1 MFVLTNNVSAAQ
13 KAIATLLATALVMW
27 SIGYFAI
34 AEAANVTSFSDLIT
48 DSAPGAAADHTIT
61 FTTPTGISA
70 GETITVTFEAG
81 FDFTNGPVAF
91 GDMDLSIAAADQTL
105 AAAPAGATWGAV
117 VAGQVVT
124 FTSGSGTA
132 SPGDIIE
139 IQIGTN
145 AASGVNQIVNPS
157 SPTGGNQSY
166 EIDIA
171 GTMTDIGHTRIVIL
185 DTVLVTAQVNTTF
198 DFTVYDNGT
207 GEDVNGETTTITTS
221 STTIPFGTLSALSPE
236 IGSQDLTVSTNAI
249 NGFVVTVETDQSLL
263 SSTGADIDNFKDDV
277 IAAPAAWESPSVG
290 ISILD
295 EKTWGHW
302 GLTSEDSDLN
312 GDEFGANLWA
322 GVTSTPRQVFSHNGP
337 ADGVTVDKGSTTVGY
352 QVEISALQ
360 EAGDD
365 YSTTL
370 TYIATPTF

>member
-1 MFVLTNNVSAAQ
+1 MFVLTNNVSAAMRV
-13 KAIATLLATALVMW
+13 IATLLATAIVMW
-27 SIGYFAI
+27 SIGYYTTAQ
-34 AEAANVTSFSDLIT
+34 AANITDVSDLLT
-48 DSAPGAAADHTIT
+48 DSAPAAASDHTIT

-70 GETITVTFEAG
+70 LETITVTFPAG
-81 FDFTNGPVAF
+81 FDLTVGPVAF
-91 GDMDLSIAAADQTL
+91 GDMDLKVGGVEQTL
-105 AAAPAGATWGAV
+105 AAVAAGAVWGAA

-132 SPGDIIE
+132 APGDVIE

-145 AASGVNQIVNPS
+145 AAAGVNQIVNPT
-157 SPTGGNQSY
+157 PALGNESF

-171 GTMTDIGHTRIVIL
+171 GTMTDLGHTRVVIL
-185 DTVLVTAQVNTTF
+185 DTVLVTAQVDTVF
-198 DFTVYDNGT
+198 EFTVYGNTTGGT
-207 GEDVNGETTTITTS
+207 VNGESTTITSS
-221 STTIPFGTLSALSPE
+221 STTIPFGTLASGVPQTL
-236 IGSQDLTVSTNAI
+236 SQDLTVETNAI

-277 IAAPAAWESPSVG
+277 IAAPAVWEAPSVG
-290 ISILD
+290 LDIAD

-312 GDEFGANLWA
+312 TGEFVGNKWA
-322 GVTSTPRQVFSHNGP
+322 GVTSTPRQVFSHDGP
-337 ADGVTVDKGSTTVGY
+337 ADAVTPDKGSTTVGY
-352 QVEISALQ
+352 KVEISALQ